1 MAIIKPF
8 KGIKYRTDENL
19 DISSKIAPPYDII
32 DAKLQ
37 TDLYIKD
44 PDNIVR
50 IILGRQD
57 PNEDNLI
64 YERASGYYNNWIKN
78 EIMQVDEEDAVYV
91 WDQKFSINH
100 VNYNRRALIV
110 KVKSESSSKND
121 IIPHEITIDD
131 SIKDRLKLFNQLNAQ
146 FSQVF
151 SLYDDNDDSI
161 KKIIKKNIKEPIL
174 EADFD
179 GVYNEL
185 FKIKSKKIIKDIIKK
200 FKDKKIYI
208 ADGHNR
214 YETTIRYHNLKNQ
227 NGYCLMSLIPINDPG
242 LIILPSHRALKS
254 KLSNFITLQ
263 KLEKNF
269 IIEKKP
275 FSDWPNILNQINGI
289 KANHVFGFANRKLGM
304 SGILRPLEK
313 LNYSNLWE
321 EYSKSWKMLDVSA
334 LHAFVFNNIFK
345 IHKEKVFD
353 NDHIY
358 YSNDEKACID
368 KLDQD
373 FNWVFFMRPTN
384 IKQMIKI
391 ADSGEIMPPEST
403 FFYPKFLSG
412 FIGSKL

>member
-50 IILGRQD
+50 IILGKQD

-151 SLYDDNDDSI
+151 SLYDDNDNSI

-313 LNYSNLWE
+313 LNYSSLWE

>member
-50 IILGRQD
+50 IILGKQD

-78 EIMQVDEEDAVYV
+78 EIMQIDDEDAIYI
-91 WDQKFSINH
+91 WEQKFSINH
-100 VNYNRRALIV
+100 INYNRRALIV

-121 IIPHEITIDD
+121 IIPHELTIDD

-146 FSQVF
+146 FSQVL

-174 EADFD
+174 KADFD

-214 YETTIRYHNLKNQ
+214 YETTIRYHNLKTQ

-269 IIEKKP
+269 IIEKKS

-304 SGILRPLEK
+304 SGVLRPLEK
-313 LNYSNLWE
+313 LNYNSLWE

-334 LHAFVFNNIFK
+334 LHAFVFNNVFK
-345 IHKEKVFD
+345 IDKEKVFD

-358 YSNDEKACID
+358 YSHDEKACID

>member
-151 SLYDDNDDSI
+151 SLYDDNDNSI

-275 FSDWPNILNQINGI
+275 FSDWPNILNQINEI

>member
-275 FSDWPNILNQINGI
+275 FSDWPNILNQINEI

>member
-50 IILGRQD
+50 IILGKQD

-78 EIMQVDEEDAVYV
+78 EIMQIDDEDAVYI

-100 VNYNRRALIV
+100 INYNRRALIV

-121 IIPHEITIDD
+121 IIPHELTIDD

-174 EADFD
+174 KADFD

-185 FKIKSKKIIKDIIKK
+185 FKIKSKKIIKDIIKNK
-200 FKDKKIYI
+200 CMQC
-208 ADGHNR
+208 R
-214 YETTIRYHNLKNQ
+214 
-227 NGYCLMSLIPINDPG
+227 
-242 LIILPSHRALKS
+242 
-254 KLSNFITLQ
+254 
-263 KLEKNF
+263 
-269 IIEKKP
+269 
-275 FSDWPNILNQINGI
+275 NIQ
-289 KANHVFGFANRKLGM
+289 HF
-304 SGILRPLEK
+304 P
-313 LNYSNLWE
+313 
-321 EYSKSWKMLDVSA
+321 
-334 LHAFVFNNIFK
+334 
-345 IHKEKVFD
+345 
-353 NDHIY
+353 
-358 YSNDEKACID
+358 
-368 KLDQD
+368 
-373 FNWVFFMRPTN
+373 
-384 IKQMIKI
+384 
-391 ADSGEIMPPEST
+391 
-403 FFYPKFLSG
+403 
-412 FIGSKL
+412 

>member
-50 IILGRQD
+50 IILGKQD

-78 EIMQVDEEDAVYV
+78 QIMQIDDEDAFYI

-100 VNYNRRALIV
+100 INYNRRALIV

-121 IIPHEITIDD
+121 IIPHELTIDD

-146 FSQVF
+146 FSQVL

-200 FKDKKIYI
+200 FKNKKIYI

-275 FSDWPNILNQINGI
+275 FSDWSNILNQINEI

-313 LNYSNLWE
+313 LNYSSLWK

-345 IHKEKVFD
+345 IDKEKVFD

>member
-50 IILGRQD
+50 IILGKQD

-78 EIMQVDEEDAVYV
+78 EIMQIDDEDAVYI

-100 VNYNRRALIV
+100 INYNRRALIV

-121 IIPHEITIDD
+121 IIPHELTIDD

-269 IIEKKP
+269 IIEKKS

-313 LNYSNLWE
+313 LNYSSLWE

-334 LHAFVFNNIFK
+334 LHAFIFNNIFK
-345 IHKEKVFD
+345 INKEKVFD

>member
-50 IILGRQD
+50 IILGKQD

-78 EIMQVDEEDAVYV
+78 EIMQIDNEDAVYI

-100 VNYNRRALIV
+100 INYNRRALIV

-121 IIPHEITIDD
+121 IIPHELTIDD

-151 SLYDDNDDSI
+151 SLYDDNDNSI

-313 LNYSNLWE
+313 LNYSSLWE

-345 IHKEKVFD
+345 INKEKVFD

>member
-50 IILGRQD
+50 IILGKQD

-78 EIMQVDEEDAVYV
+78 EIMQIDDEDAVYI

-100 VNYNRRALIV
+100 INYNRRALIV

-121 IIPHEITIDD
+121 IIPHELTIDD

>member
-50 IILGRQD
+50 IILGKQD

-78 EIMQVDEEDAVYV
+78 EIMQIDDEDAVYI

-100 VNYNRRALIV
+100 INYNRRALIV

-121 IIPHEITIDD
+121 IIPHELTIDD

-269 IIEKKP
+269 IIEKKS

-313 LNYSNLWE
+313 LNYSSLWE

-345 IHKEKVFD
+345 INKEKVFD

>member
-50 IILGRQD
+50 IILGKQD

-151 SLYDDNDDSI
+151 SLYDDNDNSI

-185 FKIKSKKIIKDIIKK
+185 FKIKSKKIIKNIIKK

-275 FSDWPNILNQINGI
+275 FSDWPNILNQINEI

>member
-78 EIMQVDEEDAVYV
+78 EIMQIDEEDAVYV

-121 IIPHEITIDD
+121 IIPHELTIDD

-151 SLYDDNDDSI
+151 SLYDDNDNSI

-214 YETTIRYHNLKNQ
+214 YETTI
-227 NGYCLMSLIPINDPG
+227 
-242 LIILPSHRALKS
+242 
-254 KLSNFITLQ
+254 
-263 KLEKNF
+263 
-269 IIEKKP
+269 
-275 FSDWPNILNQINGI
+275 QI
-289 KANHVFGFANRKLGM
+289 
-304 SGILRPLEK
+304 SQP
-313 LNYSNLWE
+313 
-321 EYSKSWKMLDVSA
+321 
-334 LHAFVFNNIFK
+334 
-345 IHKEKVFD
+345 
-353 NDHIY
+353 
-358 YSNDEKACID
+358 
-368 KLDQD
+368 
-373 FNWVFFMRPTN
+373 
-384 IKQMIKI
+384 
-391 ADSGEIMPPEST
+391 
-403 FFYPKFLSG
+403 
-412 FIGSKL
+412 

>member
-50 IILGRQD
+50 IILGKQD

-78 EIMQVDEEDAVYV
+78 EIMQIDDEDAVYI

-100 VNYNRRALIV
+100 INYNRRALIV

-121 IIPHEITIDD
+121 IIPHELTIDD

-269 IIEKKP
+269 IIEKKS

-313 LNYSNLWE
+313 LNYSSLWE

-334 LHAFVFNNIFK
+334 LHAFIFNNIFK

>member
-78 EIMQVDEEDAVYV
+78 EIMQIDDEDAVYI

-100 VNYNRRALIV
+100 INYNRRALIV

-121 IIPHEITIDD
+121 IIPHELTIDD

-151 SLYDDNDDSI
+151 SLYDDNDNSI
-161 KKIIKKNIKEPIL
+161 KKIIQKNIKEPIL

-227 NGYCLMSLIPINDPG
+227 NGYCLMSLIPIDDPG

-358 YSNDEKACID
+358 YSHDEKACID

>member
-50 IILGRQD
+50 IILGKQD

-64 YERASGYYNNWIKN
+64 YERATGYYNNWIKN
-78 EIMQVDEEDAVYV
+78 QIMQIDDEDAVYI

-100 VNYNRRALIV
+100 TNYNRRALIV

-121 IIPHEITIDD
+121 IIPHELTIDD

-275 FSDWPNILNQINGI
+275 FADWPNVLNQINGI

-304 SGILRPLEK
+304 SGVLRPLEK
-313 LNYSNLWE
+313 LNYNSLWE

-345 IHKEKVFD
+345 INKEKVFD

>member
-50 IILGRQD
+50 IILGKQD

-78 EIMQVDEEDAVYV
+78 EIMQIDDEDAVYI

-100 VNYNRRALIV
+100 INYNRRALIV

-121 IIPHEITIDD
+121 IIPHELTIDD

-179 GVYNEL
+179 GV
-185 FKIKSKKIIKDIIKK
+185 
-200 FKDKKIYI
+200 
-208 ADGHNR
+208 
-214 YETTIRYHNLKNQ
+214 
-227 NGYCLMSLIPINDPG
+227 
-242 LIILPSHRALKS
+242 
-254 KLSNFITLQ
+254 
-263 KLEKNF
+263 
-269 IIEKKP
+269 
-275 FSDWPNILNQINGI
+275 
-289 KANHVFGFANRKLGM
+289 
-304 SGILRPLEK
+304 
-313 LNYSNLWE
+313 
-321 EYSKSWKMLDVSA
+321 
-334 LHAFVFNNIFK
+334 
-345 IHKEKVFD
+345 
-353 NDHIY
+353 
-358 YSNDEKACID
+358 
-368 KLDQD
+368 
-373 FNWVFFMRPTN
+373 FFP
-384 IKQMIKI
+384 
-391 ADSGEIMPPEST
+391 
-403 FFYPKFLSG
+403 
-412 FIGSKL
+412 